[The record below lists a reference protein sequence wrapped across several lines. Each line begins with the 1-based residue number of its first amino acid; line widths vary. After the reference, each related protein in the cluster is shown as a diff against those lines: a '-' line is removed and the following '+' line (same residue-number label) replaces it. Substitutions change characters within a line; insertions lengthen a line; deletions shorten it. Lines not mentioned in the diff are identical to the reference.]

1 MPKARITA
9 AVTAHREGL
18 VARGSLLSLT
28 RAKSHAEAHGYEV
41 ETMIVLDRADALTAE
56 VVEEWCNGDTGIQIV
71 HVDNADPGLS
81 RNDAVARA
89 SGEWIAFLDADDLW
103 CETWLTHSLEAALNY
118 RREVIWHPE
127 LMVYFGTRA
136 CLFRH
141 IDMESAEFQ
150 ASALLIS
157 NHWTSLCLARR
168 ALLLAVPY
176 QKTDL
181 ENKIGYED
189 WAWNLAVV
197 ETGAIHK
204 IVPGT
209 GHAIR
214 TKSSSRNRTADHAG
228 AIPDPKTRLTH
239 LFGSTR
245 ARSAVTSPPVTM

>member
-18 VARGSLLSLT
+18 IARPSLLSLS

-41 ETMIVLDRADALTAE
+41 ETIVVLDRGDALTAE
-56 VVEEWCNGDTGIQIV
+56 VIEEWCKSETGVEVI
-71 HVDNADPGLS
+71 HVDHGDPGLS
-81 RNDAVARA
+81 RNDAVTRA

-103 CETWLTHSLEAALNY
+103 CETWLTDSLQAAQSDH
-118 RREVIWHPE
+118 REIVWHPE
-127 LMVYFGTRA
+127 MMVYFGTRA
-136 CLFRH
+136 ALFRH

-150 ASALLIS
+150 PSALLIS
-157 NHWTSLCLARR
+157 NHWSSLCVARR
-168 ALLLAVPY
+168 ALLRAVPY
-176 QKTDL
+176 GKSDL

-197 ETGAIHK
+197 EQGAIHK

-214 TKSSSRNRTADHAG
+214 TKGSSRNTTADQSG
-228 AIPDPKTRLTH
+228 AIPDPKVRLTRL
-239 LFGSTR
+239 LGN
-245 ARSAVTSPPVTM
+245 A